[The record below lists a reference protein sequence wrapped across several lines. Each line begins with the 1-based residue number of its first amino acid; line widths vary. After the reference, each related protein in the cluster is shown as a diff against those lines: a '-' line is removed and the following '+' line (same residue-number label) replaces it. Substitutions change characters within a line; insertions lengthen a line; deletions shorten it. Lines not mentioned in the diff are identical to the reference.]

1 MGQDVEAPTSPEGPR
16 MPRIR
21 QAKRERGDG
30 GGRRFPVGTAV
41 VGLLVVLACGAAFYA
56 FAGATVEITP
66 TSNEVFVENE
76 FTATASSGDLP
87 FEVVTVDTTV
97 SKSVPA
103 ESSENANDPAQGS
116 ITIYNEQA
124 APQTLIKNT
133 RFESP
138 TGLIF
143 RISSPVSVPAGASGK
158 PGTITATV
166 YAEAAGESYNIAA
179 SNFTVPGLKGTD
191 SFDKVYAK
199 STSEMSGGFVGVR
212 PSVSDETREREAA
225 GLQSSLASD
234 LEKAMQEKIP
244 EGYVLIP
251 GASFS
256 TYETL
261 PDSAG
266 ANGSVEVKQKGTMTA
281 VIFPNEALAKAV
293 AYTAVGTY
301 TGQPIRLTDVRN
313 LSLTSGAGAAPV
325 GAETYTFSLSGDAVL
340 TWNVDTARIAGA
352 VAGKSREGA
361 QLVLSGFPEVD
372 KAVLVLRPFWTT
384 SFPNDPEKIKV
395 TAKEAS

>member
-1 MGQDVEAPTSPEGPR
+1 MGQEVEAPTSTEGPR
-16 MPRIR
+16 MPRMR
-21 QAKRERGDG
+21 APKRERSAG
-30 GGRRFPVGTAV
+30 GGRKFPLGTAL
-41 VGLLVVLACGAAFYA
+41 VGLLVVAGCGAALYA

-66 TSNEVFVENE
+66 TQNEVFVSGD
-76 FTATASSGDLP
+76 FVATAGSGDLP

-103 ESSENANDPAQGS
+103 ESSENANDPAQGT

-124 APQTLIKNT
+124 STQTLIKNT

-138 TGLIF
+138 DGLIF
-143 RISSPVSVPAGASGK
+143 RISNPVSVPAASGGT
-158 PGTITATV
+158 PGTVTATV
-166 YAEAAGESYNIAA
+166 YAEAAGESYNIDAA
-179 SNFTVPGLKGTD
+179 EFTVPGLKG
-191 SFDKVYAK
+191 SEAFDKVYAK
-199 STSEMSGGFVGVR
+199 STSEFSGGFVGVR
-212 PSVSDETREREAA
+212 PSVSDDTREREAA
-225 GLQSSLASD
+225 GLQASLASD

-266 ANGSVEVKQKGTMTA
+266 ANGAVEVKQKGTMTA
-281 VIFPNEALAKAV
+281 VIFPNAALAKAV

-301 TGQPIRLTDVRN
+301 TGQPITLTDVRN
-313 LSLTSGAGAAPV
+313 LSLTSGAGAAPI
-325 GAETYTFSLSGDAVL
+325 GAETYTFTLSGDAVL
-340 TWNVDTARIAGA
+340 TWDIDTARIAGA
-352 VAGKSREGA
+352 VSGKSREGA

-372 KAVLVLRPFWTT
+372 KAVLILRPFWTT